1 MSEPEA
7 PLIERLRALVGV
19 DGSPDVARD
28 PVNLPMIRHWCD
40 AMGDANPVYTD
51 PDLAAKSVHGA
62 LVAPPAMLNAWTMP
76 GLPGRPRTSEGPN
89 AMRLLDDA
97 GFTSVIATNSEHEY
111 ARYLRLGDRLHGENE
126 LVEVSEEKR
135 TALGL
140 GHFVTSRTRYRTD
153 DGEEGGRMIF
163 RILRFR
169 PGTGR
174 SGSGSGTGRPAPRT
188 PAERP
193 PRPARRETTRRFAEV
208 SEGEALPPCP
218 EPITTTG
225 IVAAAIASRDYQD
238 VHHDKDAAIR
248 RGTPDIFMNI
258 LTSSG
263 LVARYVTDWAGPE
276 ALLTSLRIRL
286 GAPNYPGDVMTFS
299 GRVRSATDGDVEIEL
314 AGTNSLGDH
323 VTGTVGSPGDP
334 SRRAHEVAP
343 FREAQLLQR
352 RANERARLGP
362 GDRHDDA
369 GRAQLRQRCR
379 RDDRRAVD
387 APAQAARVDLDDV
400 RGVLGMLRELA
411 PQAASGPPVAPEHVV
426 VAVPQEVPREE
437 GRATALEGFGRE
449 GAAGARQAV
458 RADAPGDETF
468 GDEPQVAP
476 ALDHEA

>member
-1 MSEPEA
+1 MEGTGSPPGELVPSPATMSDSEA

-19 DGSPDVARD
+19 AGSPDVARD

-40 AMGDANPVYTD
+40 AMSDANPVYTD
-51 PDLAAKSVHGA
+51 PDFAAKSVHGA

-76 GLPGRPRTSEGPN
+76 GLPGRPRTVDGPN

-111 ARYLRLGDRLHGENE
+111 VRYLRLGDRLHAENE
-126 LVEVSEEKR
+126 LVEVSDEKQ

-153 DGEEGGRMIF
+153 DGEEVGRMFF
-163 RILRFR
+163 RILKFR

-174 SGSGSGTGRPAPRT
+174 SSFASSTVEARPK
-188 PAERP
+188 PAASEPP
-193 PRPARRETTRRFAEV
+193 PRPSRRETTRRFAEV
-208 SEGEALPPCP
+208 SAGEALPPSP

-286 GAPNYPGDVMTFS
+286 GAPNYPGDVMMLS
-299 GRVRSATDGDVEIEL
+299 GWVRSAEAGEVEL
-314 AGTNSLGDH
+314 VGTNSLGDH
-323 VTGTVGSPGDP
+323 VTGTVG
-334 SRRAHEVAP
+334 
-343 FREAQLLQR
+343 L
-352 RANERARLGP
+352 RLP
-362 GDRHDDA
+362 
-369 GRAQLRQRCR
+369 
-379 RDDRRAVD
+379 
-387 APAQAARVDLDDV
+387 
-400 RGVLGMLRELA
+400 
-411 PQAASGPPVAPEHVV
+411 
-426 VAVPQEVPREE
+426 
-437 GRATALEGFGRE
+437 
-449 GAAGARQAV
+449 
-458 RADAPGDETF
+458 
-468 GDEPQVAP
+468 
-476 ALDHEA
+476 